1 MAVRAR
7 YPPGIPMTTVCA
19 PAPSECALAPLP
31 SALPASLAVE
41 EEQQATALLCRSAIF
56 QSSAVEGEQLL
67 LQRSISL
74 WRQMTVQISLE
85 CSLPLE
91 RQLSYLEWLMLNW
104 NSIVLL

>member
-1 MAVRAR
+1 MAVEILWKNLWQVGA
-7 YPPGIPMTTVCA
+7 Y
-19 PAPSECALAPLP
+19 L
-31 SALPASLAVE
+31 SAVDEE
-41 EEQQATALLCRSAIF
+41 EEQAAALLYCLAIF
-56 QSSAVEGEQLL
+56 QSSAVEEEQLL

-104 NSIVLL
+104 NSMVLL